1 MNHSSMFRRLIS
13 KVFPTLKQEVE
24 ANHYFFEDTKD
35 VPENLDI
42 QYNQN
47 TADVSDLTF
56 ELNNTVHY
64 QDRFFELLFNSAI
77 TTSQCDPINEFI
89 ESKILQLLRQ
99 PQYILKALPLVPSS
113 LTQVMNTLNQAE
125 FDVEILVNLIS
136 DDPVIAA
143 KVIELANSAFYNR
156 ANKPISDIKAAFM
169 LLGQKGLSEG
179 VINGFVAQMV
189 PKAQIYFKNYGKHL
203 WSHSQTTG
211 RLSQQLA
218 IKYQIN
224 AEQAY
229 LVGLL
234 VNLGSMVIFQLMI
247 DAFSSVCPDTQPNA
261 QNIKRLVTDY
271 GQRLTLDIAKL
282 WNFPRE
288 ILESLAVQN
297 KISTEHELQQYFE
310 RYPIGGCVYQ
320 ANQLAMLSLL
330 VQHNKIELE
339 DFDFNNATITLL
351 TKEEASLLI
360 NHSVNAAI

>member
-1 MNHSSMFRRLIS
+1 MFRRLIS
-13 KVFPTLKQEVE
+13 KVFPKLKQEIE

-35 VPENLDI
+35 VPENHDI

-47 TADVSDLTF
+47 TAPVPDFAF

-89 ESKILQLLRQ
+89 ECKILQLLRQ

-113 LTQVMNTLNQAE
+113 LTQVMNTLNQDE
-125 FDVEILVNLIS
+125 FDVDLLVNLIS
-136 DDPVIAA
+136 DDPIIAA
-143 KVIELANSAFYNR
+143 KVVELANSAFYNR
-156 ANKPISDIKAAFM
+156 ANKPISDLKAAFM
-169 LLGQKGLSEG
+169 LLGKKGLSEG
-179 VINGFVAQMV
+179 VINGFIAQMV

-203 WSHSQTTG
+203 WAHSQTTG
-211 RLSQQLA
+211 RLSQLLA
-218 IKYQIN
+218 DKYKIN

-288 ILESLAVQN
+288 ILESLAVQS
-297 KISTEHELQQYFE
+297 KISTEHELLKYSE

-339 DFDFNNATITLL
+339 DFDFNNATITLF
-351 TKEEASLLI
+351 TKEEAGLLI
-360 NHSVNAAI
+360 SRSANAAI